1 MLSLREL
8 QTRFAA
14 SVFGEAPERMTPWI
28 RPQGIDPLDR
38 IGIYRNNL
46 QQGFLKTLALEFPV
60 IQRLVGAEYFR
71 QLALAFL
78 TRHPSTSGDLHH
90 VGAPFPAFLGQQ
102 FAGTRYC
109 YFADVAALEWA
120 CQECLVA
127 EERAS
132 LDPRLLHVVPP
143 GAYAT
148 LCFGLHPAVRLLR
161 SDFPIVRIWE
171 VNQAG
176 YAGDNLVDLD
186 AGADLTL
193 VRRAAHGIDIRR
205 IGAGDFQLLTAL
217 AGGQSLAQALE
228 ASLACESLFNLGA
241 ALRRCFELGVFT
253 EMTYD
258 QDRLKEYSP

>member
-14 SVFGEAPERMTPWI
+14 SVFGEAPERVTPWI
-28 RPQGIDPLDR
+28 RPQGIDPVAR

-71 QLALAFL
+71 QLALTFL
-78 TRHPSTSGDLHH
+78 TRHPSASGDLHH
-90 VGAPFPAFLGQQ
+90 VGARFPAFLRQQ
-102 FAGTRYC
+102 FIGGRYC

-127 EERAS
+127 EERTS
-132 LDPRLLHVVPP
+132 LDPRVLRAVPP
-143 GAYAT
+143 EAYAT
-148 LCFGLHPAVRLLR
+148 LRFMLHPAARLLR

-176 YAGDNLVDLD
+176 YTGEELVDLD
-186 AGADLTL
+186 VGADLML
-193 VRRAAHGIDIRR
+193 VRRTAQGIDIRR
-205 IGAGDFQLLTAL
+205 LSPGDFQLLSTL
-217 AGGQSLAQALE
+217 AGGEPLAEGLE
-228 ASLACESLFNLGA
+228 ASLACEPQFDLGA
-241 ALRRCFELGVFT
+241 ALRRCFELGVLT

-258 QDRLKEYSP
+258 QFRFKEYSP

>member
-14 SVFGEAPERMTPWI
+14 SVFGEAAERVTPWI
-28 RPQGIDPLDR
+28 RSQGIDPLDR

-60 IQRLVGAEYFR
+60 IQRLVGADYFR

-90 VGAPFPAFLGQQ
+90 VGAPFPAFLGRQ
-102 FAGTRYC
+102 FAGTRYS

-127 EERAS
+127 EESSA
-132 LDPRLLHVVPP
+132 LDPRVLRDVPA

-148 LCFGLHPAVRLLR
+148 LRFRLHPAARLLR
-161 SDFPIVRIWE
+161 SDFPIIRIWE
-171 VNQAG
+171 ANQPGDAG
-176 YAGDNLVDLD
+176 EELVDLD
-186 AGADLTL
+186 AGADLVL
-193 VRRAAHGIDIRR
+193 VRRTAQGMDIRR
-205 IGAGDFQLLTAL
+205 VRPGDFQLLTAL
-217 AGGQSLAQALE
+217 AEGRSLAEALE
-228 ASLACESLFNLGA
+228 ASIACAPLFDLGA
-241 ALRRCFELGVFT
+241 ALRRCFEFEVLT

-258 QDRLKEYSP
+258 QSRLKEYSP